1 MKILICSLLFSMFF
15 STQTALAQTPP
26 ISSGDTLTFEVLSPT
41 QQSGQAIV
49 FEKKPDRILKVSISE
64 NGNRSYDH
72 RSGKNFAVRDAFAT
86 KIVSHGKPID
96 EPYQFHHF
104 PIGKTPEPG
113 QQWNVSFR
121 KQTENY
127 GDNAVSYRAIAQHGP
142 DFPILI
148 NNREIKIPTVRVD
161 YEGTINST
169 TFAWQATATI
179 SLYYAPSLGEIVYN
193 EQIALEKGFLMSGYR
208 EVLKSIK
215 TTDRQNSPKG
225 TSE

>member
-1 MKILICSLLFSMFF
+1 MKILIYVLLLSALFS
-15 STQTALAQTPP
+15 TRTATAQAHP

-41 QQSGQAIV
+41 QQAGQAIV

-64 NGNRSYDH
+64 NGDRSYDH
-72 RSGKNFAVRDAFAT
+72 RSGKNFAVRNAFAT
-86 KIVSHGKPID
+86 KIVRHGKPID
-96 EPYQFHHF
+96 EEYRFHHF

-121 KQTENY
+121 AKTENY
-127 GDNAVSYRAIAQHGP
+127 GDNIVSYRATAKQGT

-148 NNREIKIPTVRVD
+148 DNREIKIPTVRVD

-169 TFAWQATATI
+169 KYAWQATATI

-215 TTDRQNSPKG
+215 SADGQNSQKATP
-225 TSE
+225 E